1 MTPNPTRTDAANG
14 VNAQKRP
21 TCKECGT
28 LLLTN
33 FNDLDS
39 QIYVWCRRCGLI
51 RDSKYTMGKTIKS
64 LIRYTKKRNIGVDD
78 QRMVSAAYDAYGLRT
93 ARITVARI
101 LNKEQF
107 LTRPVPAEDQWDEI

>member
-1 MTPNPTRTDAANG
+1 MTPDPTRTDAAQG
-14 VNAQKRP
+14 THTRKPV
-21 TCKECGT
+21 CKECGT

-33 FNDLDS
+33 FEDLDR

-64 LIRYTKKRNIGVDD
+64 LIKYTKKRNIGVDD
-78 QRMVSAAYDAYGLRT
+78 QRLVTSAYDAYGLRV

-101 LNKEQF
+101 LNGEQF
-107 LTRPVPAEDQWDEI
+107 QSRSKPVIDLWDDI